1 MVERARAAQA
11 AIDHFTAE
19 QVDELTTAVA
29 YAVARKDRAE
39 QLARLAVDE
48 AGFGNYDD
56 KVTKIQRRV
65 LGVLSDLRATPT
77 VGVVAEDPER
87 GLTQIAK
94 PVGVV
99 AALVPTTGP
108 DATPP
113 VKALWA
119 LAGRNAV
126 VFAAHPRSAGT
137 TRVVV
142 DLMRDAC
149 EQVGA
154 PSDLVQVLPEPKI
167 AATQELMRLADLV
180 VATGGAAMV
189 KAAYS
194 SGTPAFGVG
203 VGNCVHV
210 VDETADLVDAANAIA
225 VAKTFD
231 HATSCLADNAV
242 IVHDDVHDELLGLL
256 RARGGHLCSAEQK
269 RALQAV
275 MWRRGRARARNPH
288 RAGAGEPEPQRGCG
302 QPPQRAALHA
312 QPRLRDLGRHHHN
325 GEPQRPAF
333 CEPDLGVQAD
343 RAPGHRRGRPV
354 RRARPAVR
362 SMSSMLGRELFPV
375 GCRRRGQ

>member
-1 MVERARAAQA
+1 MTEPARSEVAA
-11 AIDHFTAE
+11 
-19 QVDELTTAVA
+19 
-29 YAVARKDRAE
+29 
-39 QLARLAVDE
+39 
-48 AGFGNYDD
+48 DD

-77 VGVVAEDPER
+77 VGVVAQDPER

-154 PSDLVQVLPEPKI
+154 PSDLVQVLPEP
-167 AATQELMRLADLV
+167 
-180 VATGGAAMV
+180 
-189 KAAYS
+189 
-194 SGTPAFGVG
+194 
-203 VGNCVHV
+203 
-210 VDETADLVDAANAIA
+210 DLVDAANAIA

-288 RAGAGEPEPQRGCG
+288 RAGAGEPEPQRGRG

-325 GEPQRPAF
+325 GEPQRPTF
-333 CEPDLGVQAD
+333 CEPDLGVQDD

-362 SMSSMLGRELFPV
+362 SVSSMLGRELFPV

>member
-1 MVERARAAQA
+1 MTEPARSEVAA
-11 AIDHFTAE
+11 
-19 QVDELTTAVA
+19 
-29 YAVARKDRAE
+29 
-39 QLARLAVDE
+39 
-48 AGFGNYDD
+48 DD

-65 LGVLSDLRATPT
+65 LGVLGDLRATPT

-99 AALVPTTGP
+99 VALVPTTGP

-288 RAGAGEPEPQRGCG
+288 RAGAGEPEPQRGRG

-312 QPRLRDLGRHHHN
+312 QPRLWDLGRHHHN
-325 GEPQRPAF
+325 GEHQRPAF
-333 CEPDLGVQAD
+333 CEPDLGFQTD
-343 RAPGHRRGRPV
+343 RAAGYRRGCSV

-362 SMSSMLGRELFPV
+362 SVSSMLGREVFPV
-375 GCRRRGQ
+375 G

>member
-1 MVERARAAQA
+1 MTEPARSEVAA
-11 AIDHFTAE
+11 
-19 QVDELTTAVA
+19 
-29 YAVARKDRAE
+29 
-39 QLARLAVDE
+39 
-48 AGFGNYDD
+48 DD

-275 MWRRGRARARNPH
+275 MWRRGRARPRNPH
-288 RAGAGEPEPQRGCG
+288 SAGAGEPEPQRGCG
-302 QPPQRAALHA
+302 KSPQRAPLHA
-312 QPRLRDLGRHHHN
+312 QPQLRHLGRQHHH
-325 GEPQRPAF
+325 GERQRTPLRQ
-333 CEPDLGVQAD
+333 PDLGVTSGD
-343 RAPGHRRGRPV
+343 PHGGDGGRAV
-354 RRARPAVR
+354 RRPLGDVRPMRDGFR
-362 SMSSMLGRELFPV
+362 SADPAGSASRESPA
-375 GCRRRGQ
+375 GG